1 MKYAWIDAQRKDY
14 GLDEMCQMLGVSES
28 GYRAWQRGGKPYR
41 KRLTDAQMLALIRAI
56 HAEFK
61 GSYGSPRMVR
71 ELRLRGFPASKER
84 VERLMQEN
92 GIRAKH
98 KRRFKVT
105 TDSKHNLPVAPN
117 LLARNFQ
124 PEAPNQAWTSD
135 ITYLWTNEGW
145 LYLAIVIDLFNRE
158 VVGWSL
164 KPRMTADIVT
174 DALTMAWFR
183 RKPAAGLVHHTDRGS
198 QYASY
203 AFQAKLTEYGMRC
216 SMSRKGDCWDN
227 APTESWF
234 GSFKN
239 ERVHGERFETR
250 DEVIAMSFEYIEV
263 FYNRKRLHSTL
274 GYTSPMQF
282 LSDWLRSQPQEKQ
295 VA

>member
-1 MKYAWIDAQRKDY
+1 MKYAWIDAQRDEY
-14 GLDEMCQMLGVSES
+14 GVDEMCHVLDVSES
-28 GYRAWQRGGKPYR
+28 GYRSWKRGGKPQR
-41 KRLTDAQMLALIRAI
+41 KRLTDAQMLALIQSI

-61 GSYGSPRMVR
+61 GSYGSPRMVK
-71 ELRLRGFPASKER
+71 ELRLRGFPASKDR

-92 GIRAKH
+92 DIRAKH

-105 TDSKHNLPVAPN
+105 TDSKHDLPIAPN
-117 LLARNFQ
+117 LLERNFT
-124 PEAPNQAWTSD
+124 PDAPNRVWTSD
-135 ITYLWTNEGW
+135 ITYLWTDEGW

-183 RKPAAGLVHHTDRGS
+183 RKPAAGLIHHSDRGS
-198 QYASY
+198 QYASHV
-203 AFQAKLTEYGMRC
+203 FQAKLKEYGMTC
-216 SMSRKGDCWDN
+216 SMSRKGNCWDN

-250 DEVIAMSFEYIEV
+250 DEVIVMAFEYIEV

-274 GYTSPMQF
+274 GYKSPVQF
-282 LSDWLRSQPQEKQ
+282 MSDWLNAPSPGKL